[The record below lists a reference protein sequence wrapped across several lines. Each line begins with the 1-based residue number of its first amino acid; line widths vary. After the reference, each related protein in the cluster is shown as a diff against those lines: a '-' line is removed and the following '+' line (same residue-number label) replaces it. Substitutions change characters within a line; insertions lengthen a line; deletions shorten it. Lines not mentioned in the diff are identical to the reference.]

1 MRDAYTGETLFVRPD
16 FRRRRDAEARP
27 GAVVHKGSVLLPDN
41 PTETTPLT
49 QLSDALAEAVQ
60 IAARSTVLVNARRRF
75 PATGVAW
82 SADGL
87 VVTANHVV
95 ERDDEI
101 GILLPDETETSA
113 TLVGR
118 DPRSDLA
125 LLRVENAELVPAE
138 RVAADTV
145 KVGQIALAIGWPR
158 PGSPMASFGV
168 VSAFVNRR
176 RRRGDGTPLIR
187 PDLVMYPGFSGGPLV
202 NVSGQVI
209 GINSSHLG
217 RDGGMTVPSETVDRV
232 VSALSRDGRVRRAY
246 LGVASQPAR
255 LATEIEGSDRVLL
268 VVMVEAGSPAANA
281 GLLVGDSIVAI
292 DGARLRSA
300 DDLQAALD
308 AVDVGSRVSI
318 NIVRGGESVEVQVE
332 IGERA

>member
-1 MRDAYTGETLFVRPD
+1 M
-16 FRRRRDAEARP
+16 
-27 GAVVHKGSVLLPDN
+27 PDN
-41 PTETTPLT
+41 PTETSPLT
-49 QLSDALAEAVQ
+49 QLSDALTEAVHT
-60 IAARSTVLVNARRRF
+60 AARSTVLVNARRRF

-82 SADGL
+82 TADGL
-87 VVTANHVV
+87 IVTANHVV

-125 LLRVENAELVPAE
+125 LLRVENAELTAAE

-176 RRRGDGTPLIR
+176 RRRRGGGGRGGPALIR
-187 PDLVMYPGFSGGPLV
+187 PDLTMYPGFSGGPLV

-217 RDGGMTVPSETVDRV
+217 RDGGLTVPSETVDRV
-232 VSALSRDGRVRRAY
+232 VSALLRDGRVRRPY
-246 LGVASQPAR
+246 LGVASQPAT
-255 LATEIEGSDRVLL
+255 LANEIDGSDRVLL
-268 VVMVEAGSPAANA
+268 VVMVEPGSPAAGA

-292 DGARLRSA
+292 DGSRLRTA

-318 NIVRGGESVEVQVE
+318 NIVRGGEPVEIQAE

>member
-1 MRDAYTGETLFVRPD
+1 MLRLAPR
-16 FRRRRDAEARP
+16 EA
-27 GAVVHKGSVLLPDN
+27 AHKGSVLLPDN
-41 PTETTPLT
+41 PVETTPLT

-145 KVGQIALAIGWPR
+145 KVGQIALAVGWPR

-168 VSAFVNRR
+168 VSAFVNRGR
-176 RRRGDGTPLIR
+176 RRHGGGGTPLIR

-255 LATEIEGSDRVLL
+255 LAAEIEGSDRVLL